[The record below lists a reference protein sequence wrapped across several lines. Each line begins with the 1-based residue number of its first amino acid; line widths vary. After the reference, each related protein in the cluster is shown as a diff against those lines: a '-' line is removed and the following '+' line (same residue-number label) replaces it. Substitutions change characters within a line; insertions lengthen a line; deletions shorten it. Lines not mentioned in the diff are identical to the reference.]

1 MEPSHRAA
9 HDSDVYRQTLAR
21 DKIQERRRA
30 ALERAGEPSEIHIGE
45 DWYDLANADYRD
57 KYITRDETVGLALSG
72 GGIRSATISLG
83 LIEALASR
91 GRFYGIDMISTV
103 SGGGYI
109 GSFLRSLFV
118 AREGEDHAKGPIHDR
133 IDFADATLTSLPDQ
147 QYFHGQGGHSPF
159 VHGKK
164 TIKNPLWW
172 LRENGR
178 YLAPGGMSGYG
189 YALTAIVRN
198 WTTLIVYLLAIFM
211 LGFACLQLALVGLH
225 QILSIAEPTRTGK
238 IMTFLGSS
246 GLLTPL
252 APLLLLTLLIGVSLI
267 ASFWMLLPLPFPTSG
282 DEKAR
287 AAAMSKL
294 RTGLIGAILIAT
306 IIGGSLYFD
315 LWAKDS
321 VARVWAAG
329 LTIAFSI
336 MAIAALGALVIM
348 GQGVADIR
356 RFHTQWHT
364 GFNAFL
370 LILVGLTL
378 IDWAALKLR
387 IVTDASE
394 ALVPAGFVTGTIA
407 SVAAFLIAKIPG
419 WIGEGSG
426 VRRMI
431 MRNWRFVAFAG
442 ASIILGSI
450 ALFADLLVLKL
461 LWRGEAWHVDSVRDW
476 LVFVPVLGLILIL
489 TFLLSIS
496 PKFPN
501 LLALTPFYGSR
512 LTRAY
517 LGASNV
523 DRLDT
528 DNPAGVT
535 EGVIGDDLSLDRY
548 MQDGGPAPLHFINVT
563 RNRTVGEAIR
573 EAQIMVVDDDPFIRE
588 DPDDPRGRLASYESS
603 LTLHDRQ
610 GDRMVFGPFGVR
622 IGAEFIKLDDIVDPP
637 SLGLLC
643 AISGA
648 AVGSGMGRLTSIGT
662 AMAATLANA
671 RIGYWWKE
679 QHKHGAAAVSHG
691 WLPGLSCL
699 YKELLGRFGTE
710 KHWFLSDGG
719 HSENSGVL
727 ALLERGCRFIIAAD
741 NAQDVDYSFGDL
753 EILIRTARTDIG
765 MEVRI
770 AEPGQFP
777 ASLKPVADCF
787 FNGKPGDWRA
797 AAKQTG
803 SEAFALLLKATDI
816 PRRVDGG
823 RWKSRKSG
831 TSYIVWIK
839 PRCFDGLPADIA
851 TYAELNPDFPQ
862 QSTSNQFFGEAQ
874 WESYRRLGFEM
885 GRLLA
890 PDRAALADFLPVIF
904 LKAKSQSPVQPSGGN

>member
-1 MEPSHRAA
+1 MLSSGVHLPNSRENEIEPSDRIMQECDAR
-9 HDSDVYRQTLAR
+9 RQTLAR
-21 DKIQERRRA
+21 DMIRARRRA
-30 ALERAGEPSEIHIGE
+30 AIERADEPSEIYAVE
-45 DWYDLANADYRD
+45 DWYDLASAKYHD
-57 KYITRDETVGLALSG
+57 KFIMREETVGFALSG

-109 GSFLRSLFV
+109 GSFLRALFV
-118 AREGEDHAKGPIHDR
+118 AREAEDHEMGPIKDR
-133 IDFADATLTSLPDQ
+133 VDFADATLTSLPDQ

-159 VHGKK
+159 VHDGRA
-164 TIKNPLWW
+164 IKNPLWW

-225 QILSIAEPTRTGK
+225 QVLMMAEPAWTN
-238 IMTFLGSS
+238 IVMSFLGGN

-252 APLLLLTLLIGVSLI
+252 APLLLLILLVGASLI

-282 DEKAR
+282 DETAR

-294 RTGLIGAILIAT
+294 RRGLIGAIVTAA
-306 IIGGSLYFD
+306 IIGGSVHFG
-315 LWAKDS
+315 LWETDS
-321 VARVWAAG
+321 IARAWAVG
-329 LTIAFSI
+329 LTIAFSV
-336 MAIAALGALVIM
+336 MAVAAFGALIVM
-348 GQGVADIR
+348 GQGTADIR

-364 GFNAFL
+364 EFNACL
-370 LILVGLTL
+370 LVLGAVTL

-387 IVTDASE
+387 IVTDASD
-394 ALVPAGFVTGTIA
+394 AIAPAGFVTGTLA

-419 WIGEGSG
+419 WIGEESG
-426 VRRMI
+426 VRRVI
-431 MRNWRFVAFAG
+431 MRYWRFFAFAG
-442 ASIILGSI
+442 ASIILSSV

-476 LVFVPVLGLILIL
+476 FIFVPVLGLILVI

-523 DRLDT
+523 DRLVT

-548 MQDGGPAPLHFINVT
+548 MREGGPAPLYFINVT
-563 RNRTVGEAIR
+563 RNRTVGEPIR
-573 EAQIMVVDDDPFIRE
+573 HAQIEVVDDDPFIRE

-610 GDRMVFGPFGVR
+610 GDRVVFGPFGVR
-622 IGAEFIKLDDIVDPP
+622 IGAEFIRLDDIADPP

-679 QHKHGAAAVSHG
+679 QHKDGARVSPG
-691 WLPGLSCL
+691 PLPGLSCL
-699 YKELLGRFGTE
+699 YRELLGRFGTE

-770 AEPGQFP
+770 AEPEQFP
-777 ASLKPVADCF
+777 PSLKPIADCF
-787 FNGKPGDWRA
+787 FNGKGGDWRK

-803 SEAFALLLKATDI
+803 TEAFALLLKATDI

-851 TYAELNPDFPQ
+851 TYAELNPHFSAATDQ
-862 QSTSNQFFGEAQ
+862 QSIFWRGAVGEL
-874 WESYRRLGFEM
+874 S
-885 GRLLA
+885 
-890 PDRAALADFLPVIF
+890 
-904 LKAKSQSPVQPSGGN
+904 